1 MKPKT
6 FYILMIICG
15 MSLLSAAKQVGT
27 KCDKQK
33 CCRLN
38 EQKAGK
44 KLLPKGA
51 EKASYGHSPLSLCL
65 FGI

>member
-6 FYILMIICG
+6 FYILMIICS
-15 MSLLSAAKQVGT
+15 MSLLSAAKQGGS

-33 CCRLN
+33 CARFY

-44 KLLPKGA
+44 KLSPQGV
-51 EKASYGHSPLSLCL
+51 EKAGFDHSPLSLCL
-65 FGI
+65 FNI

>member
-6 FYILMIICG
+6 FYILMIICSV
-15 MSLLSAAKQVGT
+15 SLLSSAKQTGS

-33 CCRLN
+33 CCKLN
-38 EQKAGK
+38 VQNADK

-51 EKASYGHSPLSLCL
+51 EKTGFDHSPLSLCL
-65 FGI
+65 FSI